1 MRTWFKMLSKMQIQW
16 LYGTL
21 AAMAII
27 ILIGII
33 IQPEREEVSAESFYL
48 DNSIADIA
56 PTLGVTGKAFAK
68 ELKLDI
74 EVSKKLPL
82 RELGIT
88 EEELQHA
95 VEHLLSHEDTMIK
108 YYIFAA
114 LVLGALIYLVRLGR
128 PDNSDIRQKKHWYPN
143 LPYLM
148 TLIITVIFCG
158 FAFGKSPNPME
169 SAVKLFKT
177 IAGLY
182 PDPFFKT
189 IAFLFFLLL
198 AVVGSKI
205 ICGWAC
211 PFGALQ
217 ELIYFIPVLK
227 KLKKKKIP
235 FWITNTV
242 RGIIFII
249 MLLILF
255 GLIGSRKGLVIYH
268 YINPFNLFNFD
279 LEENTILIA
288 VAIFLIVSFGFYR
301 SFCQFICPF
310 GFISWIFE
318 RLSIFSVRIDHDLC
332 TKCGACI
339 RACPLDSAKAKVEK
353 KKIQA
358 DCFSCTRCLN
368 VCLIDAIK
376 YTIAGKHTCKKSNV
390 F

>member
-1 MRTWFKMLSKMQIQW
+1 MKTWFKMLSKRQKQW

-21 AAMAII
+21 ATMAVI

-33 IQPEREEVSAESFYL
+33 IQPEREEVSTKSFYL

-74 EVSKKLPL
+74 EISKKLPL
-82 RELGIT
+82 RELEIT

-108 YYIFAA
+108 YYIFSV

-143 LPYLM
+143 LVYLM
-148 TLIITVIFCG
+148 TLIITVTFCG

-169 SAVKLFKT
+169 SAVKIFKT
-177 IAGLY
+177 IVGLY

-198 AVVGSKI
+198 AVVGNKI

-235 FWITNTV
+235 FWITNTI

-255 GLIGSRKGLVIYH
+255 GLIGSRRGLVIYH

-288 VAIFLIVSFGFYR
+288 VVIFLIVSFGFYR

-318 RLSIFSVRIDHDLC
+318 RLSIFSVKIDHDLC

-368 VCLIDAIK
+368 VCPTDAIK
-376 YTIAGKHTCKKSNV
+376 YTNAGKHTWKISK
-390 F
+390 

>member
-1 MRTWFKMLSKMQIQW
+1 MRTWFKMLSKRQQQW

-21 AAMAII
+21 AAMALI

-33 IQPEREEVSAESFYL
+33 TQPEREDVSAESFTP
-48 DNSIADIA
+48 NNTIADIA
-56 PTLGVTGKAFAK
+56 PRLGATGKAFAK

-88 EEELQHA
+88 EKELQHA
-95 VEHLLSHEDTMIK
+95 IEHLRSHEDTMIK

-128 PDNSDIRQKKHWYPN
+128 PDNSDIRQKKYWYPYSA
-143 LPYLM
+143 YLM
-148 TLIITVIFCG
+148 ELIITVLFCG

-169 SAVKLFKT
+169 STVKLFKS
-177 IAGLY
+177 IVGLY
-182 PDPFFKT
+182 PDPLFKT

-198 AVVGSKI
+198 AVVGNKI

-235 FWITNTV
+235 FWVTNTV
-242 RGIIFII
+242 RVITFTI

-255 GLIGSRKGLVIYH
+255 GIIGGRKGLVIYH
-268 YINPFNLFNFD
+268 YINPFNLFNVD
-279 LEENTILIA
+279 LGEGTILSA
-288 VAIFLIVSFGFYR
+288 VVIFLIVSFGFYR
-301 SFCQFICPF
+301 PFCQFICPF

-318 RLSIFSVRIDHDLC
+318 RDSIFSVRIDHDLC

-339 RACPLDSAKAKVEK
+339 RACPLDSAKTKVEN

-368 VCLIDAIK
+368 VCPFDAIK
-376 YTIAGKHTCKKSNV
+376 YRSIAAKHISEDLQ
-390 F
+390 